1 MAFCSKSLCPIVGDF
16 AAVLLLELLCC
27 ALYLLRQ
34 PRAVLPLGSKQTF
47 QLPLLLQRMRA
58 QL

>member
-1 MAFCSKSLCPIVGDF
+1 VGDF

-47 QLPLLLQRMRA
+47 QLPLLLQQMRA